1 MNTETMDSIA
11 IAIIVVSVSY
21 IGIII
26 FLIVASYWNDVTN
39 GILKFF
45 SHGADIED
53 IRKSIALFK
62 KDELENSK
70 YNKTVRMSYRK
81 FYKLWQ
87 SEKFTMSFNEC
98 SVDTSYTINDE
109 DSYRSGQSI
118 VWVTIYFT
126 LFDTIFR
133 YIPLKRSIDYYK
145 RDTNKSEKCKRIKR
159 LRNRNETIKEIDEFV
174 KREE

>member
-1 MNTETMDSIA
+1 MNTETMNSIA
-11 IAIIVVSVSY
+11 TAIILVSVSY
-21 IGIII
+21 IGIIV
-26 FLIVASYWNDVTN
+26 FLIVASYWNEITN

-87 SEKFTMSFNEC
+87 SEKFTMRFDEC
-98 SVDTSYTINDE
+98 SVETSYTMDD
-109 DSYRSGQSI
+109 DSYGNSQSI

-126 LFDTIFR
+126 FFDTIFR

-145 RDTNKSEKCKRIKR
+145 RDTNTSEKYKRINR
-159 LRNRNETIKEIDEFV
+159 LRNRNETMKEIDEFV

>member
-1 MNTETMDSIA
+1 MNTEIA
-11 IAIIVVSVSY
+11 DIIATAIIVISVTY

-26 FLIVASYWNDVTN
+26 FLMVASYWNEITN

-87 SEKFTMSFNEC
+87 SEKFTMRFNEC
-98 SVDTSYTINDE
+98 SVDTSYTIDNE

-145 RDTNKSEKCKRIKR
+145 KDTKKSERYKKIKR
-159 LRNRNETIKEIDEFV
+159 LRNRSETMKEIDEFI

>member
-1 MNTETMDSIA
+1 MNTETMNSIA
-11 IAIIVVSVSY
+11 TAIIVVSVSY
-21 IGIII
+21 IGIIV
-26 FLIVASYWNDVTN
+26 FLIVASYWNDIIN

-62 KDELENSK
+62 KDELEDSK

-87 SEKFTMSFNEC
+87 SEKFTMRFNEC
-98 SVDTSYTINDE
+98 SVDTSYTINDD

-118 VWVTIYFT
+118 VWVTIYFS

-145 RDTNKSEKCKRIKR
+145 RDTKKGEKYKRIKR
-159 LRNRNETIKEIDEFV
+159 LRNRSETMKEIDEFI

>member
-1 MNTETMDSIA
+1 MNTEAMNSIA
-11 IAIIVVSVSY
+11 TAIIVISVSY
-21 IGIII
+21 IGIIV
-26 FLIVASYWNDVTN
+26 FLIVASYWNEITN

-87 SEKFTMSFNEC
+87 SEKFTMRFNEC
-98 SVDTSYTINDE
+98 SVDTSYTIND
-109 DSYRSGQSI
+109 DNSYRSGQSI
-118 VWVTIYFT
+118 VWVTIYFS

-145 RDTNKSEKCKRIKR
+145 KDTKKGEKYKRIKR
-159 LRNRNETIKEIDEFV
+159 LKNRNETMKEIDEFI

>member
-1 MNTETMDSIA
+1 MNTETLDSIA
-11 IAIIVVSVSY
+11 TAIIIVSVSY

-26 FLIVASYWNDVTN
+26 FLIVASYWNEITN

-87 SEKFTMSFNEC
+87 SEKFTMRFNEC

-118 VWVTIYFT
+118 VWITIYFT

-145 RDTNKSEKCKRIKR
+145 RDTKNGEKYKRIKR
-159 LRNRNETIKEIDEFV
+159 LRNRNETMKEIDEFI